1 MRKISVALP
10 ILVML
15 GAMTLLLPACASQQ
29 AENTTNAVTNTT
41 ADTASSLFSGI
52 ESVILFPFRLLGDLF
67 S

>member
-1 MRKISVALP
+1 MRKLYDGLP
-10 ILVML
+10 
-15 GAMTLLLPACASQQ
+15 LLLLLGTLTLIPACASQQ

-41 ADTASSLFSGI
+41 ADTTSSLFSGI

>member
-1 MRKISVALP
+1 MRKLYGGLP
-10 ILVML
+10 
-15 GAMTLLLPACASQQ
+15 LLLLLGTLTLIPACASQQ

-41 ADTASSLFSGI
+41 ADTTSSLFSGI